1 MLTIKKLFT
10 LVLPKNTAGREWRVN
25 QALYCPEQALV
36 YTESKPLRN
45 TRVEYIWRFCLDCI
59 SSGTY
64 KFTKKL
70 RLNKSDNV
78 SQRFISV
85 SLYQL
90 KYL

>member
-45 TRVEYIWRFCLDCI
+45 TRVDYMPILF
-59 SSGTY
+59 G
-64 KFTKKL
+64 
-70 RLNKSDNV
+70 
-78 SQRFISV
+78 
-85 SLYQL
+85 LYQQR
-90 KYL
+90 YLQIYKETEVK

>member
-70 RLNKSDNV
+70 MLNKV
-78 SQRFISV
+78 KI
-85 SLYQL
+85 LYL
-90 KYL
+90 TM